1 MKIFGIKDGNRVVS
15 HKLITLKDF
24 VPDYL
29 TIDKLMMRFF
39 ITAKRCIEGENKELL
54 FGSKDT
60 DRIKNTR
67 SLRSS
72 VFLLVHFLYKAF
84 IMTLHK
90 LTFKRLH
97 CF

>member
-1 MKIFGIKDGNRVVS
+1 MLSSFLFNIKSDKYQCLIEYLEVKIFGIKDGNRVVS

-60 DRIKNTR
+60 DRIKK
-67 SLRSS
+67 
-72 VFLLVHFLYKAF
+72 H
-84 IMTLHK
+84 
-90 LTFKRLH
+90 
-97 CF
+97 